1 MAKKMNGGKVYQTK
15 YDEYIQKIL
24 EENDNIYK
32 YEARLIIRAF
42 KKTVQYFLDNA
53 IEFYIND
60 VFKFRKVLKKE
71 SKMFIVY
78 KREYI
83 DIPEHYIMKFS
94 LFPSLKDYLNS
105 RKKFKN
111 AKHREKLPD
120 GLVRNKK
127 IF

>member
-1 MAKKMNGGKVYQTK
+1 MTKKMNGGKVYQTK

-42 KKTVQYFLDNA
+42 KKTVDYFLNNA

-60 VFKFRKVLKKE
+60 VFKFIKVFKKE
-71 SKMFIVY
+71 SCTYATYKHEIVN
-78 KREYI
+78 
-83 DIPEHYIMKFS
+83 IPEHTMMKFK
-94 LFPSLKDYLNS
+94 LFPSLKHYLNS
-105 RKKFKN
+105 RYKFKN
-111 AKHREKLPD
+111 ARHREKLPD
-120 GLVRNKK
+120 GLVRNKN